1 MGSLV
6 EIAGWLGLSGVIGAL
21 TALMT
26 AGKRFAGH
34 LSEFAATIDAV
45 LKDPRR
51 ADLAAL
57 AAKARE
63 LEADVKSV
71 TGLLRRLFKS

>member
-6 EIAGWLGLSGVIGAL
+6 ELAGWLGLSGIVGAL
-21 TALMT
+21 TALMG
-26 AGKRFAGH
+26 AGKRFGAH
-34 LSEFAATIDAV
+34 LSEFAETIDAV

-51 ADLAAL
+51 ADLSAL

-63 LEADVKSV
+63 LEADVKSLS
-71 TGLLRRLFKS
+71 GLLRRLFKG